1 MTMAQ
6 RGVGVTR
13 PNLAVPVQGC
23 PCSVRPAKPRDE
35 EGGGRK
41 ENRQGWCPQTT
52 GPESAGPFR
61 TRDAED
67 KTQGSSEKL
76 GNGKWQAKKKKRA
89 CNSLMTV
96 CTKS

>member
-67 KTQGSSEKL
+67 RHRAPQKSWGM
-76 GNGKWQAKKKKRA
+76 GNGKEKKRRER
-89 CNSLMTV
+89 V
-96 CTKS
+96 IP